1 MKKAKKY
8 GIFTFYPPKL
18 ANLVSKKRKMA
29 IWGGV
34 KKISHPPKIGK
45 VVKKYENPHFT
56 GVPENG
62 QKWLTPIERVMLR
75 KSL

>member
-1 MKKAKKY
+1 
-8 GIFTFYPPKL
+8 
-18 ANLVSKKRKMA
+18 MA